1 MKKIQNI
8 LKSSLSIAAL
18 SLAALSSTFTACDF
32 LDRQPFDK
40 VDPTVEVTDAVAL
53 SMANACYRTLQSSN
67 MYNQRIWTLDIVA
80 GNSNVGAGGGTDGL
94 ETVQAANFTTLSDNG
109 MALYMWRSPWVGI
122 GQCNILI
129 QSMESAEGLSEAV
142 RNQCLGEALFLRAH
156 YYFIL
161 VRLYGAVPTRLTPY
175 EPGTS
180 TAIARDKIENNY
192 MNIIADLQRAA
203 ELLPMKQEYAAKDL
217 GRATKDACYTEL
229 ANVYLTLAG
238 HGLSINGMNRQE
250 YYEQVADLCSEVEN
264 MGYDL
269 ESCRYEDNF
278 CATIHNGAESI
289 FEVQFSGDKEY
300 DFWGNNPQSSWLSTF
315 MGPRNS
321 DFVAGSWG
329 WNQPTE
335 EFVQQYEE
343 GDLRKDITIFY
354 DGCPVWDPE
363 GVNKP
368 YKASYSNTGYNVRKF
383 LVTKAISPDFNTSPA
398 NFVVYRFADVLLMKA
413 EALNEIRPAEAFASI
428 NRVRRRA
435 GLKDL
440 AGLSQDEMREAII
453 HERRIE
459 LAFEGHRWF
468 DMIRINDGQYAVDF
482 LHSIGKTNATKDRL
496 LFPIPQTERDAN
508 PLMGQNPGY

>member
-1 MKKIQNI
+1 MKINHIFQR
-8 LKSSLSIAAL
+8 SMRMAAAVAAAL
-18 SLAALSSTFTACDF
+18 TMTFQSCDF
-32 LDRQPFDK
+32 LERQPYDK
-40 VDPTVEVTDAVAL
+40 VDPTVEVTDDIAL
-53 SMANACYRTLQSSN
+53 AMANACYRTLQSSN
-67 MYNQRIWTLDIVA
+67 MYNQRLWCLDIVA

-129 QSMESAEGLSEAV
+129 QSMETAEGLTEAI

-156 YYFIL
+156 YYFVL

-180 TAIARDKIENNY
+180 TAIARDAIENNY
-192 MNIIADLQRAA
+192 KNIISDLQRAA
-203 ELLPMKQEYAAKDL
+203 ELLPMKQEYAPADL

-238 HGLSINGMNRQE
+238 HNLSINGMNNTQ
-250 YYEQVADLCSEVEN
+250 YYEAVVDLCTEVEN

-269 ESCRYEDNF
+269 ESCNYEDNF
-278 CATIHNGAESI
+278 CATIHNGPESI

-335 EFVQQYEE
+335 EFVSQYEP
-343 GDLRKDITIFY
+343 GDKRKDITIFY
-354 DGCPVWDPE
+354 AGCPTWDPE
-363 GVNKP
+363 GVNKE

-383 LVTKAISPDFNTSPA
+383 LVTKAVSPDFNTSPA

-413 EALNEIRPAEAFASI
+413 EALNEIRPSEAYASI
-428 NRVRRRA
+428 NRVRSRA
-435 GLKDL
+435 GLPAL
-440 AGLSQDEMREAII
+440 SGLSQEEMREAII

-468 DMIRINDGQYAVDF
+468 DMIRINDGEYAVKF
-482 LHSIGKTNATKDRL
+482 LHSIGKTNATRERL

>member
-1 MKKIQNI
+1 MIKNI
-8 LKSSLSIAAL
+8 LKHNMCIAAL
-18 SLAALSSTFTACDF
+18 ALAAISSTFTACDF
-32 LDRQPFDK
+32 LERQPYDK
-40 VDPTVEVTDAVAL
+40 VDPTVEVTDEVAL
-53 SMANACYRTLQSSN
+53 AMANACYRTLQSSN

-129 QSMESAEGLSEAV
+129 QSMESAGGLSESV
-142 RNQCLGEALFLRAH
+142 KNQCLGEALFLRAH

-192 MNIIADLQRAA
+192 ANIIADLKRAA
-203 ELLPMKQEYAAKDL
+203 ELLPMKQEYPMADL

-229 ANVYLTLAG
+229 ADVYLTLAG
-238 HGLSINGMNRQE
+238 HNISIDGMNRQE
-250 YYEQVADLCSEVEN
+250 YYEAVADLCTEVEN

-269 ESCRYEDNF
+269 ESCNYADNF
-278 CATIHNGAESI
+278 NATIHNGAESI

-343 GDLRKDITIFY
+343 GDKRKDITIFY
-354 DGCPVWDPE
+354 DGCPKWDPE
-363 GVNKP
+363 GVNKD

-413 EALNEIRPAEAFASI
+413 EALNEIRPAEAYASI

-435 GLKDL
+435 GLSNL
-440 AGLSQDEMREAII
+440 SGLSQDQMREAII

-468 DMIRINDGQYAVDF
+468 DMIRIDDGQYAVDF
-482 LHSIGKTNATKDRL
+482 LHSIGKTNATKERL
-496 LFPIPQTERDAN
+496 IFPIPQTERDAN